1 MGIEL
6 EGPFGVDDN
15 DFPLLTIGL
24 TLCNDLDSM
33 VRTVS
38 RERME
43 ARLHSFTA
51 SESQEVTEAA
61 QLVLGWANT
70 HGSASV
76 PSTPRAQ
83 HQCVSASS
91 ERD

>member
-83 HQCVSASS
+83 HQRVSASS